1 MDIYTVKANLKRTIE
16 GKEKYLKSWKDAD
29 IIETAEKIH
38 RATVVGMLE
47 ANITELKNI
56 LADVEACC
64 SKASDDSWI
73 NNPDRMGG
81 SFTAEELD
89 PNRGW
94 K

>member
-1 MDIYTVKANLKRTIE
+1 MNIFIVAQNLRRTIS
-16 GKEKYLKSWKDAD
+16 GKEMLLDTYQNSLVNPYPK
-29 IIETAEKIH
+29 
-38 RATVVGMLE
+38 VVKEIMIQLLE
-47 ANITELKNI
+47 INITELKSI
-56 LADVEACC
+56 LKDIEQCGKVQEDN
-64 SKASDDSWI
+64 KWI